1 MYPHRWQKEFEEF
14 IKYKNAVILVN
25 NVKDKYLCPR
35 TDSVNRYEL
44 LDLIEYLIVWGK
56 DKFKVLKVYDSVDKV
71 VDYGVQKESKPDEVK
86 KQDDEFASTA
96 PSKHSFG
103 RESTVD
109 RDLIAIG
116 EELINQKSV
125 CYIFGFADKTLPIK
139 SYSLDEHKLLLR
151 VEKII
156 QKMHKNNRLILIY
169 SFDDQIPPE
178 FFRNNPR
185 TKVIN
190 VPPPDRSEIR
200 TLFQNYFVID
210 NKEVERA
217 VNVSHGLKFLEIEQ
231 IVNSI
236 GIGNFDLQKYEEAVR
251 GYKFGEKR
259 DYWQEITLDKLKSAG
274 KFFLYETTDSG
285 RGGIQGQDDAVRKVI
300 EVLMNA
306 VANIQ
311 SRTGGNPSRP
321 KGVLFFAGP
330 SGVGKTLT
338 AQKLATF
345 LFGSEDK
352 LLRFDMS
359 EYKDEFQVTRLY
371 GAPPGYVGYESG
383 GTLTTAVKE
392 NPFSVILFDEIEK
405 AHPRIFDIFLQIL
418 SDGRLTDSKGDTVY
432 FAESV
437 IIFTSNI
444 GTRTQPVNEKENLEK
459 LKQQLRLAQIEND
472 QTKTEYV
479 RNQIRE
485 HFRQSVENF
494 FVYELSR
501 PELFNR
507 IGKDNIVV
515 FDFITAND
523 ARKMLENYLIDL
535 QTKFNKFS
543 ANEIPAL
550 KLEMNIG
557 ELVEHLFKLH
567 SNDIAEFGGR
577 QVVNLIDAEIRNR
590 LAIEVL
596 NAKDSGIANGVIKI
610 FVNKENEIEATLSRS

>member
-1 MYPHRWQKEFEEF
+1 MYPHRWQKEFEES
-14 IKYKNAVILVN
+14 IKYKKVVILFN
-25 NVKDKYLCPR
+25 NVKDKYLSLK
-35 TDSVNRYEL
+35 TDSSNTYEL
-44 LDLIEYLIVWGK
+44 LSLVEYLIAWGRSR
-56 DKFKVLKVYDSVDKV
+56 FKVLKVYDSVDKV
-71 VDYGVQKESKPDEVK
+71 VDYSVQREYQTDEVK
-86 KQDDEFASTA
+86 KQEDEFASTA

-103 RESTVD
+103 KESTVD
-109 RDLIAIG
+109 RDLITIG
-116 EELINQKSV
+116 DELINQKSV
-125 CYIFGFADKTLPIK
+125 CYIFAFADKTLPTK
-139 SYSLDEHKLLLR
+139 TYSLDEHKLLLR

-156 QKMHKNNRLILIY
+156 QNMHKNNRLILIY

-178 FFRNNPR
+178 FFRNNPN

-190 VPPPDRSEIR
+190 IPAPDRSEIG
-200 TLFQNYFVID
+200 TLFKNYFVID

-231 IVNSI
+231 IINS
-236 GIGNFDLQKYEEAVR
+236 IGNFDLQKYEETVR

-259 DYWQEITLDKLKSAG
+259 DYWQEITLEKLKSAG
-274 KFFLYETTDSG
+274 RFFLYETTESG

-300 EVLMNA
+300 EVLVNA
-306 VANIQ
+306 VSNIQ
-311 SRTGGNPSRP
+311 IRTGGNPSRP

-359 EYKDEFQVTRLY
+359 EYKDDFQVTRLY

-383 GTLTTAVKE
+383 GTLTTSVKE

-437 IIFTSNI
+437 IIFTSNL
-444 GTRTQPVNEKENLEK
+444 GTRTQPVNEKEYLEQ
-459 LKQQLRLAQIEND
+459 LKQQLRLAQDENNSAKIED
-472 QTKTEYV
+472 L
-479 RNQIRE
+479 RNKIRE
-485 HFRQSVENF
+485 HFKQSVENF

-507 IGKDNIVV
+507 IGRDNIVV

-523 ARKMLENYLIDL
+523 ARKMLENYLTDL

-543 ANEIPAL
+543 SNETPAL
-550 KLEMNIG
+550 KLEMNIDSI
-557 ELVEHLFKLH
+557 VEHLFKLH
-567 SNDIAEFGGR
+567 KNDIAEFGGR

-596 NAKDSGIANGVIKI
+596 KAKDSGITNGIIKI
-610 FVNKENEIEATLSRS
+610 LVNSQNEIEAVLSTF

>member
-1 MYPHRWQKEFEEF
+1 MYPHRWQKEFEEAV
-14 IKYKNAVILVN
+14 KYKNAVILVN
-25 NVKDKYLCPR
+25 NVKDKYLSIR
-35 TDSVNRYEL
+35 SNTENHYEL
-44 LDLIEYLIVWGK
+44 LDLVQYLTVWGRT
-56 DKFKVLKVYDSVDKV
+56 KFKVLKVYDAVDKV
-71 VDYGVQKESKPDEVK
+71 IDYSVQKMSQSDEAK
-86 KQDDEFASTA
+86 KQENEFSSTA
-96 PSKHSFG
+96 PSKNSFG
-103 RESTVD
+103 RESTLD
-109 RDLIAIG
+109 RDLVMIG
-116 EELINQKSV
+116 EELINQKDV
-125 CYIFGFADKTLPIK
+125 CYIFDFADKTLPTK
-139 SYSLDEHKLLLR
+139 AYSLDEQKVLLR
-151 VEKII
+151 VVKII
-156 QKMHKNNRLILIY
+156 QKMQQNNRLILIY

-178 FFRNNPR
+178 FFRGNPR
-185 TKVIN
+185 TKVVNI
-190 VPPPDRSEIR
+190 PAPDRSEIR
-200 TLFQNYFVID
+200 TLFQSYFNID
-210 NKEVERA
+210 RKEVERA

-236 GIGNFDLQKYEEAVR
+236 GKFDLQKYEEAVR

-259 DYWQEITLDKLKSAG
+259 DYWQEITLEKLKSAG
-274 KFFLYETTDSG
+274 RFFLYETTESG

-311 SRTGGNPSRP
+311 NRTGGNPSRP

-359 EYKDEFQVTRLY
+359 EYKDDFQVTRLY

-432 FAESV
+432 FAETV
-437 IIFTSNI
+437 IIFTSNL
-444 GTRTQPVNEKENLEK
+444 GTRTQPVNEKSNLEK
-459 LKQQLRLAQIEND
+459 LKQQLRLAQAEND
-472 QTKTEYV
+472 QCKIENV

-485 HFRQSVENF
+485 HFKQSVENF

-523 ARKMLENYLIDL
+523 AKKMLENYLTDL

-543 ANEIPAL
+543 ANEVPAL
-550 KLEMNIG
+550 KLEMDI
-557 ELVEHLFKLH
+557 EKMVEYLFKLH
-567 SNDIAEFGGR
+567 SEEIAEFGGR
-577 QVVNLIDAEIRNR
+577 QVVNLIDAKIRNR

-596 NAKDSGIANGVIKI
+596 KAKDLNLTNGIIKI
-610 FVNKENEIEATLSRS
+610 FVNDQNEIETSIS